1 MTFRHSNSEFFKQGF
16 CLIFMNIH
24 VYFKLKLNKD
34 LQKRASIVGLF
45 FNLATVFEKHM
56 KQNILITRP
65 HNQSKEIL
73 EFLQDSNCD
82 VFIEPIFTVQNISF
96 TEQDLEILKQ
106 KRYDAIIITS
116 LNAAQNALIAL
127 SDLKFDQK
135 IKIFVVGK
143 KTAQLFLKAGYK
155 NVFYPQQENAK
166 NLQKLIIENT
176 KTSQNFLYFCGE
188 LITLDFKQEL
198 NKYNISVDKIVSYK
212 IVPNQFFSEQFLQ
225 EIKRKNF
232 DFALLYSKNSTK
244 IFYDLLDKHN
254 LKEAFQN
261 TEFVCL
267 SEEIKIFA
275 QQLGQQLVFK
285 NSTTFAKNL
294 ILNKFYD

>member
-1 MTFRHSNSEFFKQGF
+1 
-16 CLIFMNIH
+16 
-24 VYFKLKLNKD
+24 
-34 LQKRASIVGLF
+34 
-45 FNLATVFEKHM
+45 M